1 MTVQLNVDNKEWDE
15 ALSLASELHLDRD
28 EVLLRAFRSC
38 LYDMRL
44 ERQKKMT
51 VAEKEKQHRE
61 SYEKYPVQP
70 DEFYVDEEQLA
81 EVWKDL

>member
-1 MTVQLNVDNKEWDE
+1 MTVQLNVDNKEWAE
-15 ALSLASELHLDRD
+15 AFSLASELHLDRD

-38 LYDMRL
+38 LHDMRL

-51 VAEKEKQHRE
+51 VAEKEQQHRE
-61 SYEKYPVQP
+61 SYEKYPVEP
-70 DEFYVDEEQLA
+70 DEFYVDEEQLI